1 MMTKYKWIC
10 IETTNRN
17 ALTVES
23 NLRFHASLWVAH
35 AQNVSWTA
43 LPSVGEQEKHR
54 AALGATCGLYLVI
67 VVDAIVHNVIEVH

>member
-1 MMTKYKWIC
+1 MMTNYEWIW

-17 ALTVES
+17 KLIVES
-23 NLRFHASLWVAH
+23 NLRFHASLWVARS
-35 AQNVSWTA
+35 QNVRWTA
-43 LPSVGEQEKHR
+43 LPSVGEQEKHL